1 MDDIVD
7 LHKLLSDKESKI
19 ATLQP
24 LTRDKETRALKV
36 RVRELKLQSEMSAR
50 WRLRKDPHK
59 G

>member
-1 MDDIVD
+1 MDDIVG

-50 WRLRKDPHK
+50 WILRKDPHK